1 MDVSQLYS
9 YLLMVLF
16 LMLSLNLVYICVAA
30 IAVVLE
36 NMPEGSNS
44 AVNCAKEVFDEYFN

>member
-1 MDVSQLYS
+1 
-9 YLLMVLF
+9 MVCRLCKERQKK
-16 LMLSLNLVYICVAA
+16 VA